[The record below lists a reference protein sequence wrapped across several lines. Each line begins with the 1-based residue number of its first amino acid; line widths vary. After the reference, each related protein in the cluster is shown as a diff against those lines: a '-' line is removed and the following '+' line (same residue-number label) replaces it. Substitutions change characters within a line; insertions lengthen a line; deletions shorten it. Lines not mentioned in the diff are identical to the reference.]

1 MIYVTAVKYDSGYRL
16 RVTFNDGS
24 ERLVDLKNHLD
35 GEVFEPLQEIERF
48 KTARLNSDLDTVV
61 WDNGADMAPEF
72 LYEIGVPIEAGQAH
86 CVAESRVNYGRQKS
100 RETQE

>member
-1 MIYVTAVKYDSGYRL
+1 MIYVTGVQYDSGYRL

-24 ERLVDLKNHLD
+24 ERLVDLKNHLN

-72 LYEIGVPIEAGQAH
+72 LYEIGVPVAEGQARR
-86 CVAESRVNYGRQKS
+86 VAESKAGYDA
-100 RETQE
+100 

>member
-1 MIYVTAVKYDSGYRL
+1 MIYVTAVRYESGYCL

-24 ERLVDLKNHLD
+24 VRVVDLKNHLD
-35 GEVFEPLQEIERF
+35 GEVFDPLKQIERF

-72 LYEIGVPIEAGQAH
+72 LYEIGVPIEEEQR
-86 CVAESRVNYGRQKS
+86 CRVAESKAEYKDGPS
-100 RETQE
+100 RSTP

>member
-16 RVTFNDGS
+16 MVTFNDGS
-24 ERLVDLKNHLD
+24 KRLVDLKSHLN

-48 KTARLNSDLDTVV
+48 KTARLNRDLDTVV

-72 LYEIGVPIEAGQAH
+72 LHGIGVPVEDGQARR
-86 CVAESRVNYGRQKS
+86 VAESKAEYGV
-100 RETQE
+100 